1 MKRFQKFFGQFQ
13 FVLISLLTTG
23 LIVWLAASLQLAP
36 DSSSLSQDPPSSPLP
51 SSRPPAVSP
60 GPTPDQSANGPLYN
74 DLPKLPQSPAPTAK
88 NPATPPNAT
97 SATQT
102 YFGHLPY
109 AEDESSRLISVGE
122 FVRDTYRREEYLDQE
137 AAAALQRLFAAAV
150 PADLTLQPISGF
162 RTIKDQ
168 QELFEQQVQKYGS
181 TEAAAQ
187 LSAPPGYSEHHTGY
201 AVDIGDRNQPDF
213 DLKLAF
219 ADTSAYRW
227 LTANAAQYG
236 FELSFPP
243 KNAQGVSFEPW
254 HWRYVGTQ
262 RAAVQFATARTLSSR
277 G

>member
-1 MKRFQKFFGQFQ
+1 MKGFQKFFGQFQ

-36 DSSSLSQDPPSSPLP
+36 DSSSLSQDPPASPLP
-51 SSRPPAVSP
+51 SSPPPALSP
-60 GPTPDQSANGPLYN
+60 GPKPDNSRTDPLYN
-74 DLPKLPQSPAPTAK
+74 DLPRLPQSPAQTAK
-88 NPATPPNAT
+88 KPATVP
-97 SATQT
+97 SAASSAQT

-109 AEDESSRLISVGE
+109 AEDESSRLTSVGE

-137 AAAALQRLFAAAV
+137 AAAALQKLFAAA
-150 PADLTLQPISGF
+150 AQSDLILQPISGF
-162 RTIKDQ
+162 RTVKDQ
-168 QELFEQQVQKYGS
+168 TELFEKQVQKYGS
-181 TEAAAQ
+181 IEAAAE

-201 AVDIGDRNQPDF
+201 AIDIGDRNQPDF

-227 LTANAAQYG
+227 LTANVTQYG

-243 KNAQGVSFEPW
+243 NNAQGVSFEPW

-262 RAAVQFATARTLSSR
+262 RAAVQFATARNLSS
-277 G
+277 

>member
-1 MKRFQKFFGQFQ
+1 MKWFQKFFGQFQ

-23 LIVWLAASLQLAP
+23 IIVWLAASMSLVP
-36 DSSSLSQDPPSSPLP
+36 SDPSTLSQDPPPSPLP
-51 SSRPPAVSP
+51 SPQSPSSVPNPANP
-60 GPTPDQSANGPLYN
+60 KADPLYN
-74 DLPKLPQSPAPTAK
+74 DLPVLPQSPPQTAK
-88 NPATPPNAT
+88 RPATAPSHT
-97 SATQT
+97 SSTQT

-109 AEDESSRLISVGE
+109 AEDEGSRLVSVGE

-137 AAAALQRLFAAAV
+137 AAASLNELISAASQAE
-150 PADLTLQPISGF
+150 LTLQPISGF
-162 RTIKDQ
+162 RTVKDQ
-168 QELFEQQVQKYGS
+168 QELFDKQVQKYGS
-181 TEAAAQ
+181 VEAAAK

-201 AVDIGDRNQPDF
+201 AIDIGDRSQPDL

-219 ADTSAYRW
+219 KDSAAYRW
-227 LTANAAQYG
+227 LTANAAQHG

-262 RAAVQFATARTLSSR
+262 RAAVQFAAARNVSSR